1 MFIKKANYLHDYTIR
16 LYFNDGLQKDVDFG
30 TFFKKRSHPQWYKY
44 NDPETFKTF
53 KIENGN
59 IVWGKNWDLVFPLD
73 KLRKGKII

>member
-1 MFIKKANYLHDYTIR
+1 MYIIKANYLHGYTIR

-30 TFFKKRSHPQWYKY
+30 TFLKKRSHPQWDKY
-44 NDPETFKTF
+44 NDPEIFKTF

-59 IVWGKNWDLVFPLD
+59 IVWGKNWDLVFPLN